1 MSAPIYTPDN
11 EPYLG
16 RELLFQFDNLICSC
30 LDLNSSCAPASDG
43 KTLSRFQNALCIL
56 VPQTITLALS
66 IRELIRQGYLFG
78 AKVLVR
84 PLTERA
90 VTILYL
96 SKNSDA
102 LQVWDDGWKYNK
114 RPKLQEMVEYLNRE
128 LLQGKF
134 ASLKGFA
141 HELNSAT
148 HGDPLSAQWNVIL
161 RHDGTR
167 VFPVS
172 KNLSSPQL
180 ADEIC
185 AETIPWLAATMG
197 IMCAA
202 FGQEPEGVGKAN

>member
-1 MSAPIYTPDN
+1 MSTSVFTPCN

-16 RELLFQFDNLICSC
+16 RELLHQFDKLICTC
-30 LDLNSSCAPASDG
+30 LELNSKSAPASHG
-43 KTLSRFQNALCIL
+43 RPLSPFQNALCIL
-56 VPQTITLALS
+56 VPQTISLSLS

-96 SKNSDA
+96 WKNPKA
-102 LQVWDDGWKYNK
+102 LQIWDAGWKSNR
-114 RPKLQEMVEYLNRE
+114 RPTLQVMVEYLNTE
-128 LLQGKF
+128 ILENEF
-134 ASLKGFA
+134 VSLKGFTY
-141 HELNSAT
+141 EMNSAT
-148 HGDPLSAQWNVIL
+148 HGDPLSAKWNVVL
-161 RHDGTR
+161 RDDGAP

-185 AETIPWLAATMG
+185 AEVIPWLAATTG
-197 IMCAA
+197 IMSHA
-202 FGQEPEGVGKAN
+202 FGQEPEVVV